1 MSSDTIRRVGK
12 IPLNYNLRFFQDQVM
27 RIEFKPQLLH
37 SLYDLQ

>member
-1 MSSDTIRRVGK
+1 MSNDTIRRVWK

-37 SLYDLQ
+37 LLYDPQ